1 VPESPVPGRS
11 IVTRRAIVD
20 LVRAAAL
27 GSYGVIELS
36 DRRWVLRLLGAV
48 GLGPRGIAVSLADG
62 IAIELSVTVAHGLPI
77 AEVARQLDSAVRY
90 GIRRALERDI
100 DRLVVHVNGLK
111 VLPGVARQ
119 PARVVM
125 VQPEPPRTEVVALSS
140 LPRRRGMLRRFA
152 DGRSR

>member
-36 DRRWVLRLLGAV
+36 DRRRVWRLLGAV